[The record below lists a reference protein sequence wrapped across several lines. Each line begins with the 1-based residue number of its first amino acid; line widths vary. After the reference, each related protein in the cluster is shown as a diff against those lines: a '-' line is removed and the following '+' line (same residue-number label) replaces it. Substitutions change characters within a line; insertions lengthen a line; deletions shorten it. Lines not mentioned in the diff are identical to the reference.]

1 MLERGIKWEIL
12 DVTKEWPRRKV
23 DCIIEKAVLDCLSP
37 AMMEKALGVIW
48 EALPV
53 GGLFVHI
60 SNARAE
66 KRIKLSEVWDVRI
79 YELPKVNIPF
89 FKEVDKSQVYYMYR
103 CYK

>member
-1 MLERGIKWEIL
+1 M
-12 DVTKEWPRRKV
+12 
-23 DCIIEKAVLDCLSP
+23 LDCLSP
-37 AMMEKALGVIW
+37 AQMDRALQIIYD
-48 EALPV
+48 ALPP

-60 SNARAE
+60 SNAKAE

-79 YELPKVNIPF
+79 YELHKVNIPL